1 MTSGGK
7 VNLKEKAVHAY
18 NEDLK
23 MRKEASLFKEKM
35 KECLDVNVE
44 DESTSMI
51 SENLEFRLSKNM
63 DHLLVQKV
71 CDKCKTID
79 ADSRPVNSLTDLGK
93 FVMEEGETFKHVCTP
108 LSEDIPLEKP
118 IKQEKEE
125 GKWSCPNCSTL
136 LGQKVMVCPS
146 CGYRK

>member
-1 MTSGGK
+1 M
-7 VNLKEKAVHAY
+7 NIKEKAVHAY

-23 MRKEASLFKEKM
+23 IRKEASLFKEKM
-35 KECLDVNVE
+35 KECFDINVE

-63 DHLLVQKV
+63 DHILVQRV
-71 CDKCKTID
+71 CEKCRMVD
-79 ADSRPVNSLTDLGK
+79 AYSRSVNSLIDLGK
-93 FVMEEGETFKHVCTP
+93 FVVEEGDTFAHSCTP
-108 LSEDIPLEKP
+108 LSEDIPMEKP
-118 IKQEKEE
+118 IRQEKEE

-136 LGQKVMVCPS
+136 LGQRTKVCPS